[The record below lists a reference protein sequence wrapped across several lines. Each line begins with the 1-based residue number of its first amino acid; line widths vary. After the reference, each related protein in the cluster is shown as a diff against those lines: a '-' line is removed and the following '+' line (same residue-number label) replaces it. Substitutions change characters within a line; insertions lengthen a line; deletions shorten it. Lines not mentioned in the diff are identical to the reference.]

1 MADLGRR
8 PTGSAEHLHFI
19 EWLERQLGAVPGMHM
34 SAIPYDIHR
43 WVDHGAA
50 VEAGPSRDALR
61 DVAVSGAPPYA
72 APTSDDGARRPLLDL
87 PTGPAPSSVP
97 ISGQGRG

>member
-61 DVAVSGAPPYA
+61 GVGISGALPHA
-72 APTSDDGARRPLLDL
+72 APAPEDGAR
-87 PTGPAPSSVP
+87 GPRGCVTKGTAPSSGP
-97 ISGQGRG
+97 LAG